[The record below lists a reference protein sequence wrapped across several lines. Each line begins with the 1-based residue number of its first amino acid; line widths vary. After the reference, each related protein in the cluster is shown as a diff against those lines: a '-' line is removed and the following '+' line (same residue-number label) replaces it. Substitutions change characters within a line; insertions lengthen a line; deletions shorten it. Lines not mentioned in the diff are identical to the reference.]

1 MLPAWNVTL
10 AEAAAGRSARIV
22 TDVAV
27 TAAKRAT
34 VRITDTLLRLRSLGN
49 QTELEQPSR
58 TCAQMGRVLDGTFEF
73 IGDTINVLS
82 APEWSLEKLGWLQQ
96 RIEAAQRGQASP
108 EQVVDEV
115 AAEAPELR
123 ALIGNLSRAGWKA
136 IQ

>member
-10 AEAAAGRSARIV
+10 AEAAAGRSASIV

-58 TCAQMGRVLDGTFEF
+58 TPRRAM
-73 IGDTINVLS
+73 LS
-82 APEWSLEKLGWLQQ
+82 QGFKQQ
-96 RIEAAQRGQASP
+96 RP
-108 EQVVDEV
+108 ERPWIDGSRSNHMFLRCCHTGGVMAKPEV
-115 AAEAPELR
+115 
-123 ALIGNLSRAGWKA
+123 
-136 IQ
+136 